1 MGSGIRSAIG
11 GGAAAQ
17 RLALAL
23 AVAILTLL
31 LQQGRAEAAIVSCS
45 VSSSGIVFSAYN
57 SQTKAAVDGTGTIT
71 VTCTGSGSSNN
82 LSINLTGGNTGSC
95 NSRQMRSG
103 ANGLNYQVFRESARI
118 NNWCEGAN
126 RLDFNMDFTTG
137 ATQTR
142 SYTMFGRVASG
153 QNPPFGN
160 YSDSLTVSIRQG
172 GTTLAT
178 TSTAITG
185 SVAAICTVTA
195 GTLGFGTY
203 APATGTLS
211 TASVSV
217 NCSSGASYQVGLGA
231 GQNVSGTTRRMAGP
245 GGTFLSYELF
255 SDAARTVRWGDGS
268 ALGARVGGTGNGAA
282 QGLTVYGRIP
292 AAQSPTPGSY
302 SDSVVVTVEY

>member
-11 GGAAAQ
+11 GVAAAQ

-23 AVAILTLL
+23 ALAILTLL
-31 LQQGRAEAAIVSCS
+31 LQPGRAEAVIVTCS

-71 VTCTGSGSSNN
+71 VTCTGTGSSNN
-82 LSINLTGGNTGSC
+82 LSINLVGGNSGSC
-95 NSRQMRSG
+95 TARQMRSG
-103 ANGLNYQVFRESARI
+103 TNSLNYQVFRESARV
-118 NNWCEGAN
+118 NNWCDGAS
-126 RLDFNMDFTTG
+126 RLDISIDFTTG

-142 SYTMFGRVASG
+142 SYTMFGRVVSG
-153 QNPPFGN
+153 QNPPFGS
-160 YSDSLTVSIRQG
+160 YSDSLTIILKQG
-172 GTTLAT
+172 GGTVAT
-178 TSTAITG
+178 GAAAISG

-195 GTLGFGTY
+195 GALGFGTY
-203 APATGTLS
+203 APSTATLS

-217 NCSSGASYQVGLGA
+217 NCSNGASYQVGLGA

-245 GGTFLSYELF
+245 GGTSLSYELF